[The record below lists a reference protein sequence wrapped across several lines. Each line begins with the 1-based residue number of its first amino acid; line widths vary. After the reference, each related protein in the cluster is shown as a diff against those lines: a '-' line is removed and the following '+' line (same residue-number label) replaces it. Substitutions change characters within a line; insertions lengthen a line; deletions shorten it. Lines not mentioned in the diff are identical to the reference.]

1 MKTKILFLS
10 IILLMSIS
18 SFAQSNKVLDAFNY
32 LKAGKLDKAKA
43 AIDAA
48 ASYPDTKDDAKTW
61 LYKGNVYLA
70 LAIKQ
75 SDTTYNPY
83 KNLVVNPL
91 DTALEAYKKCLTLDP
106 NFIAP
111 AASPNSPR
119 VGLKLVADEYFN
131 KGANYFNNK
140 DFNNALAF
148 FEKTRT
154 IRKIYS
160 NTPDTLANFYGAVA
174 ALNLQDTITAEK
186 YLKEL
191 TTYAEYKN
199 PTAFNLLFDIYLAK
213 KDTTNMLKTVEL
225 AKKRFPNN
233 NDVLLREINY
243 YLITG
248 NLEKSQTLL
257 QEAIAKDPN
266 NHMLYYVVGT
276 NYDQLSQD
284 TTIAQERRDMF
295 FEEAKKAYQKAI
307 DLNNNFYEAYYN
319 YGALLFNKGVE
330 IFNKANALPPTAQ
343 AEYENLKKVYEDLW
357 HQALPLLE
365 KALSLQPNDIPTLY
379 TLRTIYARLSMP
391 DKLKEVNQK
400 IDSLKNNQ

>member
-1 MKTKILFLS
+1 MKNKILFLS
-10 IILLMSIS
+10 IILLMSINV
-18 SFAQSNKVLDAFNY
+18 FAQSNKVLDAYNY

-48 ASYPDTKDDAKTW
+48 ALYPDTKDDPKTW

-70 LAIKQ
+70 IAIKQ
-75 SDTTYNPY
+75 SDPNNPY
-83 KNLVVNPL
+83 KNLAVNPL
-91 DTALEAYKKCLTLDP
+91 DTALEAYKRCLTLDP
-106 NFIAP
+106 NYVAP
-111 AASPNSPR
+111 AASPNSAR

-140 DFNNALAF
+140 DFNTALNY
-148 FEKTRT
+148 FEKTRS
-154 IRKIYS
+154 IRKIYT
-160 NTPDTLANFYGAVA
+160 NTPDTMANFYGAIA
-174 ALNLQDTITAEK
+174 ALNLQDTVTAEK
-186 YLKEL
+186 YLKEIIVL
-191 TTYAEYKN
+191 QDYNN

-213 KDTTNMLKTVEL
+213 RDAANMLKTVEL

-248 NLEKSQTLL
+248 DLEKSQALL
-257 QEAIAKDPN
+257 QEALTKDPN
-266 NHMLYYVVGT
+266 NYMLYYVIGT

-284 TTIAQERRDMF
+284 TSLTQERRDLF

-307 DLNNNFYEAYYN
+307 ELKNDFYEAYYN

-330 IFNKANALPPTAQ
+330 IFNKANALPPNAQ
-343 AEYENLKKVYEDLW
+343 AEYENLKKVYEALW

-365 KALSLQPNDIPTLY
+365 KALELQPNDLPTLY

-391 DKLKEVNQK
+391 DKLTEVNQK
-400 IDSLKNNQ
+400 IDSLKN

>member
-1 MKTKILFLS
+1 
-10 IILLMSIS
+10 
-18 SFAQSNKVLDAFNY
+18 
-32 LKAGKLDKAKA
+32 
-43 AIDAA
+43 
-48 ASYPDTKDDAKTW
+48 
-61 LYKGNVYLA
+61 
-70 LAIKQ
+70 
-75 SDTTYNPY
+75 
-83 KNLVVNPL
+83 
-91 DTALEAYKKCLTLDP
+91 
-106 NFIAP
+106 
-111 AASPNSPR
+111 
-119 VGLKLVADEYFN
+119 
-131 KGANYFNNK
+131 
-140 DFNNALAF
+140 
-148 FEKTRT
+148 
-154 IRKIYS
+154 
-160 NTPDTLANFYGAVA
+160 
-174 ALNLQDTITAEK
+174 
-186 YLKEL
+186 
-191 TTYAEYKN
+191 
-199 PTAFNLLFDIYLAK
+199 
-213 KDTTNMLKTVEL
+213 MLKTVEL
-225 AKKRFPNN
+225 AKRRFPNN

-284 TTIAQERRDMF
+284 TTLAQERRDMF

-400 IDSLKNNQ
+400 IDSLKIINKRY